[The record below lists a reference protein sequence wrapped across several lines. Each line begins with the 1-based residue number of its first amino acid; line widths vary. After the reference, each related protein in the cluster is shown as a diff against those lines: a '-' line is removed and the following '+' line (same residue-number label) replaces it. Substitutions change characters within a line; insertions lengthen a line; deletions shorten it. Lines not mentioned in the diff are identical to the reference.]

1 MIDVEGEFRRLIAF
15 ARVLPTRLEDEF
27 ASNRDLSMVHVDD
40 FPTVTVLKR
49 LHWASVQFES
59 AVVLLEDYRT
69 AHGCMLLLRGL
80 LEVWADFLFIADK
93 DDADEQRKRSIAVEL
108 AAAQQMVH
116 TFSIKG
122 IAYLSPN
129 ERKPGIR
136 ERDGRKGTRGNRG
149 GASQLARVSALSRPG
164 RTTWSGASQAKT
176 VGQRCD
182 RPARWCGG
190 QGRSRLELSVLT

>member
-69 AHGCMLLLRGL
+69 AHGCTLVLRGL
-80 LEVWADFLFIADK
+80 LEVWADFLCHRR
-93 DDADEQRKRSIAVEL
+93 QR
-108 AAAQQMVH
+108 
-116 TFSIKG
+116 
-122 IAYLSPN
+122 
-129 ERKPGIR
+129 
-136 ERDGRKGTRGNRG
+136 
-149 GASQLARVSALSRPG
+149 
-164 RTTWSGASQAKT
+164 
-176 VGQRCD
+176 RC
-182 RPARWCGG
+182 R
-190 QGRSRLELSVLT
+190 